1 MKKIVFGIIMA
12 IVIAL
17 TGTNVFATCEENDP
31 GCTGSTTVGA
41 NLFNNGS
48 WTFGNATNGGFANTA
63 GTECAT
69 ATGDKASAFTGAVD
83 GLNTG
88 SIDTNGISS
97 AKAVLTFTGKATFN
111 DVGNASITG
120 AGEVKEGSFAS
131 NVDPS
136 GASYF
141 NAMQFAGA
149 KLNSTT
155 VSGTS
160 SPVEFNKVLSA
171 EGVAG
176 GSIDNTNKNVTAFA
190 NNIANGI
197 SSANAANAIGGGYQ
211 TPNAMVE
218 FTGTANIVCPTGGI
232 VGTNGTGAGSITE
245 TALPNGFTLKA
256 SASVSENV
264 TRTAN

>member
-1 MKKIVFGIIMA
+1 MKKILSILAMVIFVF
-12 IVIAL
+12 
-17 TGTNVFATCEENDP
+17 TSTCFSCEPGDP
-31 GCTGSTTVGA
+31 GCEESTTVGA
-41 NLFNNGS
+41 NLFNNGT

-69 ATGDKASAFTGAVD
+69 ATGNKASAFTGALD

-88 SIDTNGISS
+88 SVDTSGISA
-97 AKAVLTFTGKATFN
+97 AKAVLNFTGKATFN
-111 DVGNASITG
+111 DVGTGSITG

-131 NVDPS
+131 KTDPD

-141 NAMQFAGA
+141 NAMQLAGA
-149 KLNSTT
+149 KLNSMT
-155 VSGTS
+155 VSGTT

-176 GSIDNTNKNVTAFA
+176 GAIDNTNKIVSAFA

-197 SSANAANAIGGGYQ
+197 SSENAANAIGGGYQ

-218 FTGTANIVCPTGGI
+218 FSGTANIVCPTGGI
-232 VGTNGTGAGSITE
+232 VGTDGVGAGSITE
-245 TALPNGFTLKA
+245 TALPNGFSLKA
-256 SASVSENV
+256 AASVSESV
-264 TRTAN
+264 TRTATN

>member
-1 MKKIVFGIIMA
+1 MKKILGILAMVIFVF
-12 IVIAL
+12 
-17 TGTNVFATCEENDP
+17 TSTCFSCEPGDP
-31 GCTGSTTVGA
+31 GCTESTTVGA
-41 NLFNNGS
+41 NLVNNGT
-48 WTFGNATNGGFANTA
+48 WTFGNTTTGGFANTA

-69 ATGDKASAFTGAVD
+69 ATGNKASGFTGALD

-88 SIDTNGISS
+88 SVDTSGISA
-97 AKAVLTFTGKATFN
+97 AKAVLNFTGKATFN
-111 DVGNASITG
+111 DVGTGSITG

-131 NVDPS
+131 KNDPD

-155 VSGTS
+155 VSGTT
-160 SPVEFNKVLSA
+160 SPVEFNKALSA

-176 GSIDNTNKNVTAFA
+176 GSIDNTNKIVTSFA

-197 SSANAANAIGGGYQ
+197 SSANAANAIGGGFQ

-245 TALPNGFTLKA
+245 TALPNGFSLKA
-256 SASVSENV
+256 SATVSESV
-264 TRTAN
+264 TRTASN